1 MYWNVQK
8 SNDTIRLLTIDTYR
22 TREIGENSPK
32 SFFTSNFNIKSNF
45 GKNKKVIYKEIED
58 YTGIGMSIYPD
69 TIKVN
74 TMKLQSEVKKIKSQ
88 YFIVNYT
95 RKNEIKNIE
104 IIFDEPYDKN
114 LKYNAIRFKKNRI
127 LYVRE

>member
-1 MYWNVQK
+1 
-8 SNDTIRLLTIDTYR
+8 
-22 TREIGENSPK
+22 
-32 SFFTSNFNIKSNF
+32 
-45 GKNKKVIYKEIED
+45 
-58 YTGIGMSIYPD
+58 
-69 TIKVN
+69 
-74 TMKLQSEVKKIKSQ
+74 MKLQSEVKKIKSQ

-104 IIFDEPYDKN
+104 IIFDEPYDEN